1 VRRDMDVTSLTACN
15 LEPWAYCRGT
25 LALVAG
31 IWLVLLGLSQV
42 VSAFR
47 ARSAGKDIEHEFQR
61 LTGSAT

>member
-1 VRRDMDVTSLTACN
+1 MIAGVVVQ
-15 LEPWAYCRGT
+15 PWPFDSIGT

>member
-1 VRRDMDVTSLTACN
+1 LSVIAGVVVL
-15 LEPWAYCRGT
+15 PWPFDSIGT

-42 VSAFR
+42 VLAFR

>member
-1 VRRDMDVTSLTACN
+1 MIAGVVVLLWPFDSI
-15 LEPWAYCRGT
+15 GT

>member
-1 VRRDMDVTSLTACN
+1 MIAGVVVL
-15 LEPWAYCRGT
+15 PWPFDSIGT

-42 VSAFR
+42 VLAFR

>member
-1 VRRDMDVTSLTACN
+1 LSVIAGVVVLLWPFDSI
-15 LEPWAYCRGT
+15 GT